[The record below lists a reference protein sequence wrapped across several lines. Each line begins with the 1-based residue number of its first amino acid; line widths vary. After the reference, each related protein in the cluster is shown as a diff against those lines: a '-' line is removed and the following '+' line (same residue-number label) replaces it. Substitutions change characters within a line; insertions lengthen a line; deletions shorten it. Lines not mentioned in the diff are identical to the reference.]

1 MDAHDLDDRP
11 GDPVVLETW
20 LGAPARSYPRRPATV
35 LDVLDRAVR
44 R

>member
-1 MDAHDLDDRP
+1 MPPQDWDDRP
-11 GDPVVLETW
+11 GDPVVVEDW

-35 LDVLDRAVR
+35 LDVLERAVR